1 MKGGIAMIAVASA
14 GPLAHK
20 QMPTLWCIFE
30 KRICE
35 FAQNQQPVFECTC
48 RRDEEMPCRT
58 NERG

>member
-1 MKGGIAMIAVASA
+1 MIAVASA

-35 FAQNQQPVFECTC
+35 FAKNQQPVFECTC
-48 RRDEEMPCRT
+48 RRDKEMPCRT
-58 NERG
+58 SERG